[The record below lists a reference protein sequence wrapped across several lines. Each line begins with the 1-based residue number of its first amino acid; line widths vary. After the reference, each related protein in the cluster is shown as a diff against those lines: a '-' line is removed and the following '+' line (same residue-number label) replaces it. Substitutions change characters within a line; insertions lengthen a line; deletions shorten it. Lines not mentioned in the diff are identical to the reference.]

1 MQRRKADFPIE
12 GVKSAL
18 TSVATAEEA
27 KQTVGFYRSVV
38 GKKVVMAVTG
48 FILFVFIVFH
58 LAANLLIYFPPEANG
73 TRLLNDYAAHLRALP
88 ALLWGARVLLL
99 VAVILHIVA
108 AWQLT
113 VLNKLEARTTGYVKY
128 TPIASSY
135 ASRTMV
141 WSGPIIFFYVIYHLL
156 DLTFGTLNPSFQSGN
171 VFHNVVADF
180 EHPGVAIFYI
190 FANAC
195 LAFHLY
201 HGIWSMCQSVGL
213 AHPRYTPMLKK
224 ASVALAIA
232 IGAGF
237 CSIPLAVMT
246 GLVR

>member
-1 MQRRKADFPIE
+1 LST
-12 GVKSAL
+12 VAL
-18 TSVATAEEA
+18 KGGLERAST
-27 KQTVGFYRSVV
+27 FYGSII

-48 FILFVFIVFH
+48 FILFGFIIVH
-58 LAANLLIYFPPEANG
+58 MLANLQVFLPPEANG
-73 TRLLNDYAAHLRALP
+73 IPPLDAYAAHLRALP
-88 ALLWGARVLLL
+88 PLLWGTRVVLL

-113 VLNKLEARTTGYVKY
+113 VLNKFEARTTGYVKY
-128 TPIASSY
+128 APIASNY

-156 DLTFGTLNPSFQSGN
+156 DLTFGTLNPSYQPGH

-180 EHPGVAIFYI
+180 QHPAVAIFYI
-190 FANAC
+190 VANIC

-201 HGIWSMCQSVGL
+201 HGIWSMCQTVGI
-213 AHPRYTPMLKK
+213 AHPRYTPVLKR
-224 ASVALAIA
+224 ASALVAIA

-237 CSIPLAVMT
+237 CSVPLAVLT
-246 GLVR
+246 GLIR